1 MLRVRAVWPWL
12 LGLGGLIL
20 GSMAFALRPAE
31 AASAAQQ
38 NWSPFVLVAGLLLI
52 GMVAEADG
60 VFQAAG
66 AWLATA
72 ARSSMV
78 LYAGA
83 CLLTGLT
90 TALLNLDTSVA
101 FLTPVFIYVARSRGT
116 RVASLLIVSIL
127 LSNAASLFLPG
138 SNLTNLIVLGDR
150 HVTGASFFS
159 HMWLPALCATVVTAV
174 VVALFDRELS
184 ATSTVALAR
193 APGPSFGLGLVA
205 TVVAAAVVLIAP
217 SPAIPVLAVGVV
229 AMGVRL
235 AQHQARLEHVIETLG
250 LPVLV
255 GLFGVA
261 VALGTL
267 GRAWS
272 GPSALLAHLDPWGT
286 AALGGVAALAL
297 NNLPAA
303 SLLGAHAPRHLY
315 SLLIGLNLG
324 PNALV
329 TGSLAWVLWLKAARS
344 AGVHA
349 PLARAIRIGL
359 IAAPLSIAVAVGA
372 LLLTGSS

>member
-1 MLRVRAVWPWL
+1 MRAIWPWL
-12 LGLGGLIL
+12 LAVGGLAL
-20 GSMAFALRPAE
+20 LVLAFALRPAE
-31 AASAAQQ
+31 AASAARQ

-52 GMVAEADG
+52 GLVADADG
-60 VFQAAG
+60 VFRAAG

-72 ARSSMV
+72 ARSSVV
-78 LYAGA
+78 LFAGA

-101 FLTPVFIYVARSRGT
+101 FLTPVFVYVAKSRAT
-116 RVASLLIVSIL
+116 RAVSLLIVSIL

-150 HVTGASFFS
+150 HVTGASFFA
-159 HMWLPALCATVVTAV
+159 HMWLPALCAMVVTAL
-174 VVALFDRELS
+174 VVALAQGELS
-184 ATSTVALAR
+184 ATTTVVLAPAR
-193 APGPSFGLGLVA
+193 GPSFRLGLVA
-205 TVVAAAVVLIAP
+205 TVVAALVVLVVP
-217 SPAIPVLAVGVV
+217 SPAIPVAVVGVL
-229 AMGVRL
+229 AMAVRL
-235 AQHQARLEHVIETLG
+235 AQHEARLDHVLETLG
-250 LPVLV
+250 FPVLV

-261 VALGTL
+261 VGLGTL

-286 AALGGVAALAL
+286 AALGGVAAVAV

-303 SLLGAHAPRHLY
+303 SLLSAHAPKHLY

-329 TGSLAWVLWLKAARS
+329 TGSLAWVLWLKAART
-344 AGVHA
+344 AGAHP

-359 IAAPLSIAVAVGA
+359 VAAPLSIVVAVGA